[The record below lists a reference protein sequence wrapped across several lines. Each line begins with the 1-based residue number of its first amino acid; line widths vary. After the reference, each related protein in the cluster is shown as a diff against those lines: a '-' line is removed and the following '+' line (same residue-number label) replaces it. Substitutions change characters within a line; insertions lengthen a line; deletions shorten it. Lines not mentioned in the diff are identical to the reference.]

1 MMDSPM
7 RCRSGLIL
15 MRTAN
20 MINQK
25 FLELEK
31 AAQEFKAAL
40 IKFQSV
46 YDPETVGIVET
57 CEHIDEILFDIDQE
71 LQEQE

>member
-1 MMDSPM
+1 
-7 RCRSGLIL
+7 
-15 MRTAN
+15 
-20 MINQK
+20 MIDQK
-25 FLELEK
+25 FKELER

-40 IKFQSV
+40 LKFQSV

-71 LQEQE
+71 LQEMV

>member
-1 MMDSPM
+1 
-7 RCRSGLIL
+7 
-15 MRTAN
+15 

-25 FLELEK
+25 FAELEK

-40 IKFQSV
+40 LKFQSV
-46 YDPETVGIVET
+46 YDPQTVGIAET
-57 CEHIDEILFDIDQE
+57 CEHIDEVLFDIDAE